1 MAVKTYP
8 CLCVCAAQRLHGED
22 LPLQQSGFVSVTELV
37 DAMSDTF
44 DLKAAETDAGQHWI
58 VNLIQDRDVPHTGMR
73 IG

>member
-1 MAVKTYP
+1 MAVKTSP
-8 CLCVCAAQRLHGED
+8 CLRVCAVQRLHGED
-22 LPLQQSGFVSVTELV
+22 LPLHQSGFVSVTELV

-58 VNLIQDRDVPHTGMR
+58 VSLMQDRDVPHTGMR